1 MTCAVL
7 VAMLG
12 VVLLGIAVVV
22 AIGRNDRQIDR
33 DEHEDGG
40 P

>member
-1 MTCAVL
+1 MGCAVL
-7 VAMLG
+7 VTLLG
-12 VVLLGIAVVV
+12 IVLLGIAVIV
-22 AIGRNDRQIDR
+22 ATHVHDRRIDR

>member
-12 VVLLGIAVVV
+12 VVLLGIAAVV
-22 AIGRNDRQIDR
+22 AIGRHDRQIDR

>member
-7 VAMLG
+7 LALFG
-12 VVLLGIAVVV
+12 VVLLGIAVV
-22 AIGRNDRQIDR
+22 AATARQDRKIDR